1 MCLAVPMEVMKIDGQ
16 NARVALGGVARDI
29 RLDVVDQRPE
39 VGDYVIVHA
48 GFAIHRIDPEE
59 ARITLELWKQA
70 GMLDEILE

>member
-1 MCLAVPMEVMKIDGQ
+1 MCLAVPMEVIRIDGQ

-29 RLDVVDQRPE
+29 RLDIVDHRPE

-59 ARITLELWKQA
+59 ARITLELWKEA
-70 GMLDEILE
+70 GMLDEIPE